1 MAGMQGH
8 QYPLLALIHITESA
22 GSYRLSPEAFAAG
35 ADRKGPANAT
45 SLAWSCLQVGQDGRF
60 QAVIDLR
67 SNKLVFDDGR
77 LNAACKSCGKFWK
90 WTFLPL

>member
-1 MAGMQGH
+1 MQGH